1 MLLPALGLYV
11 NSIVRLFWHNNIF
24 GGYTLAQ
31 HKSAA
36 KRARQAV
43 KKNTINTNRKSKVR
57 TGEKTLVAA
66 LKKKDVKLVTELLSK
81 YTSQMMKAA
90 QKGVFNKATAS
101 RKIARLSAQ
110 VHKAL
115 APAK

>member
-1 MLLPALGLYV
+1 M
-11 NSIVRLFWHNNIF
+11 
-24 GGYTLAQ
+24 AQ

-43 KKNTINTNRKSKVR
+43 KKNAVNTSRKSKVR
-57 TGEKTLVAA
+57 TGEKSLLTA
-66 LKKKDVKLVTELLSK
+66 LKTKDVKAVQELLSA
-81 YTSQMMKAA
+81 YTSQMMRAA
-90 QKGVFNKATAS
+90 QKGVFNKVTAS

-115 APAK
+115 GTK

>member
-1 MLLPALGLYV
+1 M
-11 NSIVRLFWHNNIF
+11 
-24 GGYTLAQ
+24 AQ

-43 KKNTINTNRKSKVR
+43 RKNKVNTDRKSKVR
-57 TGEKTLVAA
+57 TGEKSLMAA
-66 LKKKDVKLVTELLSK
+66 LKNKDTKAIPQLLSY

-90 QKGVFNKATAS
+90 QKGVFAKSTAS

-110 VHKAL
+110 VQKAL
-115 APAK
+115 ASK

>member
-1 MLLPALGLYV
+1 M
-11 NSIVRLFWHNNIF
+11 
-24 GGYTLAQ
+24 AQ

-43 KKNTINTNRKSKVR
+43 KKNAVNSNRKSKVR
-57 TGEKTLVAA
+57 TGEKSLLTA
-66 LKKKDVKLVTELLSK
+66 LKKKDAKLVQELLSS

-110 VHKAL
+110 VHKAFGT
-115 APAK
+115 K

>member
-1 MLLPALGLYV
+1 M
-11 NSIVRLFWHNNIF
+11 
-24 GGYTLAQ
+24 AQ

-43 KKNTINTNRKSKVR
+43 RKNKVNTERKSKVR
-57 TGEKTLVAA
+57 TGEKSLMAA
-66 LKKKDVKLVTELLSK
+66 LKKKDVKAIPQLLSY

-90 QKGVFNKATAS
+90 QKGVFTKSTAS

-110 VHKAL
+110 VSKAL
-115 APAK
+115 AAK

>member
-1 MLLPALGLYV
+1 MVLPRRMLYV
-11 NSIVRLFWHNNIF
+11 NSLISLFIYY

-36 KRARQAV
+36 KRARQSV
-43 KKNTINTNRKSKVR
+43 RKNKINTDRKSKVR
-57 TGEKTLVAA
+57 TGEKSLLAA
-66 LKKKDVKLVTELLSK
+66 LKKNDLKAVPELLSY

-90 QKGVFNKATAS
+90 QKGVFNKTTAS
-101 RKIARLSAQ
+101 RKIARISAQ

-115 APAK
+115 GTK

>member
-1 MLLPALGLYV
+1 
-11 NSIVRLFWHNNIF
+11 
-24 GGYTLAQ
+24 LAQ

-43 KKNTINTNRKSKVR
+43 RKNKVNTARKSKVR
-57 TGEKTLVAA
+57 TGEKSLTSA
-66 LKKKDVKLVTELLSK
+66 LKKKDAKAIPELLSK
-81 YTSQMMKAA
+81 YTSQIMKAA
-90 QKGVFNKATAS
+90 QKGALSKQTAS

-115 APAK
+115 TAK

>member
-1 MLLPALGLYV
+1 M
-11 NSIVRLFWHNNIF
+11 
-24 GGYTLAQ
+24 AQ

-43 KKNTINTNRKSKVR
+43 KKNAVNSNRKSKVR
-57 TGEKTLVAA
+57 TGEKSLLTA
-66 LKKKDVKLVTELLSK
+66 LKKKDAKLVKELLSN

-115 APAK
+115 GTK

>member
-1 MLLPALGLYV
+1 M
-11 NSIVRLFWHNNIF
+11 
-24 GGYTLAQ
+24 AQ

-43 KKNTINTNRKSKVR
+43 RKNKVNTERKSKVR
-57 TGEKTLVAA
+57 TGEKSLMAA
-66 LKKKDVKLVTELLSK
+66 LKKKDVKAIPELLSY

-90 QKGVFNKATAS
+90 QKGVFSKTTAS

-110 VHKAL
+110 VSKAL
-115 APAK
+115 GK

>member
-1 MLLPALGLYV
+1 M
-11 NSIVRLFWHNNIF
+11 
-24 GGYTLAQ
+24 AQ

-43 KKNTINTNRKSKVR
+43 HKNKVNTDRKSKVR
-57 TGEKTLVAA
+57 TGEKSLMAA
-66 LKKKDVKLVTELLSK
+66 LKNKDTKAIPQLLSY

-90 QKGVFNKATAS
+90 QKGVFAKTTAS

-110 VHKAL
+110 VQKAL
-115 APAK
+115 ASK

>member
-1 MLLPALGLYV
+1 M
-11 NSIVRLFWHNNIF
+11 
-24 GGYTLAQ
+24 AQ

-43 KKNTINTNRKSKVR
+43 KKNTVNSNRKSKVR
-57 TGEKTLVAA
+57 TGEKSLLTA
-66 LKKKDVKLVTELLSK
+66 LKKKDIKLVQELLSS

-115 APAK
+115 GTK